1 MNMENKKKKK
11 LSKGAIVLIIGI
23 IIITIPVIVF
33 LSIIISAA
41 INTGKPVVGTRFDND
56 LNPAITSSVTSSLE
70 KSISNL
76 SDVDNCT
83 IELRSAQYRVAVDT
97 KDNLSS
103 ERIQELA
110 VEVYNIV
117 NKELPVSTYFTATD
131 SKKMYDLT
139 INLYNF
145 VNGEDDNMIF
155 YILTKNSQM
164 EAYTLQCV
172 SEPLDEDLAKG
183 LRGEIV
189 ESQESQ

>member
-1 MNMENKKKKK
+1 MENKKKKK

-33 LSIIISAA
+33 LGIIISAA

-103 ERIQELA
+103 EEIQELA

-145 VNGEDDNMIF
+145 VNGEDVNMIF

-172 SEPLDEDLAKG
+172 SEPLDEDLAKE

>member
-1 MNMENKKKKK
+1 MENKKKKK

-33 LSIIISAA
+33 LGIIISAA

-172 SEPLDEDLAKG
+172 SEPLDEDLAKE